1 MKDNLFKIYLHDL
14 YHFLHF
20 KEIELFTLSFLFL
33 KYLQKN
39 KRNENSERDFIL
51 FINNG
56 NIIEILDKEE
66 YAIVGMFYSSYIGY
80 SDYKYNKERFR
91 NYLRYLDD
99 KNISEALIYISKY
112 IKSDE
117 LKIPHNFVEFIKWF
131 IMNNTK
137 SDDLTVLEYMGS
149 DFDDMSILLNTLK
162 IEEYDYV
169 THSYLDFYTREI
181 LSRVVNHQHVK
192 NYKFDFSCN
201 SDVLLHK
208 KFDFIYSLFPWNLT
222 FDNNQLDKV
231 LASDT
236 YITNDYKSIYYLYS
250 KLKSDSY
257 GLVFVYENIINSK
270 KFSEDRKRF
279 IKTNA
284 INSIIRLPKK
294 SIDNF
299 SGFVYLLILS
309 KDNIVLNL
317 FDFSEFYE
325 IRNNKVSILVDN
337 FVESYSTRDDKYFRE
352 LSYKEL
358 DLMNFNINFKSIFG
372 DYE

>member
-20 KEIELFTLSFLFL
+20 KEIELFTLTYLFL

-56 NIIEILDKEE
+56 NNIEILDKEE

-80 SDYKYNKERFR
+80 SDYKYNNERFR
-91 NYLRYLDD
+91 NYLRYLDE

-117 LKIPHNFVEFIKWF
+117 LKIPQNFVEFIKWF
-131 IMNNTK
+131 IMNNTN
-137 SDDLTVLEYMGS
+137 SNDLIVLEFMGS
-149 DFDDMSILLNTLK
+149 NFDNMNNLLNTSK
-162 IEEYDYV
+162 IEEFNYMTY
-169 THSYLDFYTREI
+169 SFLDFYIREV
-181 LSRVVNHQHVK
+181 LSRVCNHQHVK
-192 NYKFDFSCN
+192 NYKFDYSCN

-231 LASDT
+231 FASYT
-236 YITNDYKSIYYLYS
+236 YITNDYKFIYYLYS

-257 GLVFVYENIINSK
+257 GLVFVHENIINSI

-299 SGFVYLLILS
+299 RGFVYLLILS
-309 KDNIVLNL
+309 KENIVLNL

-325 IRNNKVSILVDN
+325 IKNNKVSILVDN
-337 FVESYSTRDDKYFRE
+337 FVENYSTRDDKYFKE

-358 DLMNFNINFKSIFG
+358 DLMNFNINFISIFG
-372 DYE
+372 DNK

>member
-20 KEIELFTLSFLFL
+20 KEIELFTLTYLFL

-56 NIIEILDKEE
+56 NIIEMLDKEE
-66 YAIVGMFYSSYIGY
+66 YAIARMFYSSYIGY
-80 SDYKYNKERFR
+80 SDYKYNNERFR
-91 NYLRYLDD
+91 NYLRYLDE
-99 KNISEALIYISKY
+99 KKISEALIYISKY

-117 LKIPHNFVEFIKWF
+117 LKIPHNFVDFIKWF

-137 SDDLTVLEYMGS
+137 SNNITVLEYMGS
-149 DFDDMSILLNTLK
+149 NYDNMSILLNTLK

-181 LSRVVNHQHVK
+181 LSRVVNHQNVK
-192 NYKFDFSCN
+192 NYKFDFSSN

-208 KFDFIYSLFPWNLT
+208 EFDFIYSLFPWNLT
-222 FDNNQLDKV
+222 FDSNQLDRV

-236 YITNDYKSIYYLYS
+236 YITNDYKFIYYLYS

-257 GLVFVYENIINSK
+257 GLVFVHENILNSK
-270 KFSEDRKRF
+270 KFSEDRKKF
-279 IKTNA
+279 IKINA
-284 INSIIRLPKK
+284 INSIIRFPKK
-294 SIDNF
+294 SLDNF

-309 KDNIVLNL
+309 KENINLNL

-325 IRNNKVSILVDN
+325 IKNNKVSILVDN
-337 FVESYSTRDDKYFRE
+337 FIDNYSTRDYKYFRE
-352 LSYKEL
+352 ISYKEL

-372 DYE
+372 DNK

>member
-20 KEIELFTLSFLFL
+20 KEIELFTLTYLFL

-66 YAIVGMFYSSYIGY
+66 YAIVRMFYSSYIGY
-80 SDYKYNKERFR
+80 SDYKYNNERFR
-91 NYLRYLDD
+91 NYLRYLDG
-99 KNISEALIYISKY
+99 KNISETLIYISKY

-117 LKIPHNFVEFIKWF
+117 LKIPHNFVDFIKWF

-137 SDDLTVLEYMGS
+137 SNNITVLEYMGS
-149 DFDDMSILLNTLK
+149 NYDNMSILLNTLK

-181 LSRVVNHQHVK
+181 LSRVVNHQNVK
-192 NYKFDFSCN
+192 NYKFDFSSN

-208 KFDFIYSLFPWNLT
+208 EFDFIYSLFPWNLT
-222 FDNNQLDKV
+222 FDSNQLDRV
-231 LASDT
+231 LASYT
-236 YITNDYKSIYYLYS
+236 YITNDYKFIYYLYS
-250 KLKSDSY
+250 KLKSVSY
-257 GLVFVYENIINSK
+257 GLVFVHENILNSK

-284 INSIIRLPKK
+284 ISSIIRLPKK
-294 SIDNF
+294 SLDNF

-309 KDNIVLNL
+309 KENINLNL

-325 IRNNKVSILVDN
+325 MKNNKVSILVDN
-337 FVESYSTRDDKYFRE
+337 FIDNYSTRDYKYFRE
-352 LSYKEL
+352 ISYKEI

-372 DYE
+372 DNK